1 MCQGLPGQF
10 GQGGGWLGGGGGG
23 YETVPYGSMN
33 IDLGRIFMLFCGL
46 YIKRYLPEWTISVG
60 GKERR

>member
-1 MCQGLPGQF
+1 MCQGLPGQ
-10 GQGGGWLGGGGGG
+10 LGGGGG

-46 YIKRYLPEWTISVG
+46 YIKHYLPERTISVG